1 MRTMTD
7 IDAVVGAVTFDTS
20 GLVPAI
26 AQDATSGAVL
36 MMAWMDREALVAT
49 LTTGDATYYSRSRR
63 RQWVKGEE
71 SGHRQRVRT
80 LALDCDGD
88 TILLTVDQTG
98 PACHTGTPTC
108 FTGRGIE
115 VLG

>member
-1 MRTMTD
+1 MTD
-7 IDAVVGAVTFDTS
+7 NDAILQRVRFDPA

-26 AQDATSGAVL
+26 AQDAATGAVL
-36 MMAWMDREALVAT
+36 MMAWMDREALIAT
-49 LTTGDATYYSRSRR
+49 LTTGDATYFSRSRQ

-71 SGHRQRVRT
+71 SGHRQRVRE
-80 LALDCDGD
+80 LAVDCDGD

-98 PACHTGTPTC
+98 PACHTGTTTC
-108 FTGRGIE
+108 FTGRGVP